1 MKFLR
6 IVFLISLLCLCAPL
20 ARAAGDRISTHFSSS
35 EVVDAPNFEM
45 SAETAYLVGIIGNPN
60 SYEVAAQFFTARWR
74 WGVIEKDSWLQGY
87 NQVYAIL
94 MAEPLT
100 RGPENHYFGISLG
113 FRYNFAKPGARLVPY
128 VSGGVGLGWLDSHAN
143 MYGAQGQDFTFNVL
157 TAVGVSYK
165 MNDRWKWNAGILYQH
180 LSNAAQTDPNPSVNL
195 LGPQL
200 GVTYVF

>member
-6 IVFLISLLCLCAPL
+6 IGLLISLLGLFAPL

-74 WGVIEKDSWLQGY
+74 WGVVEKDSWLQGY

-94 MAEPLT
+94 MAEPVT
-100 RGPENHYFGISLG
+100 RGPENRYFGISLG
-113 FRYNFAKPGARLVPY
+113 FRYNFAKPGARFVPY

-143 MYGAQGQDFTFNVL
+143 IYGAQGQDFTFNIL